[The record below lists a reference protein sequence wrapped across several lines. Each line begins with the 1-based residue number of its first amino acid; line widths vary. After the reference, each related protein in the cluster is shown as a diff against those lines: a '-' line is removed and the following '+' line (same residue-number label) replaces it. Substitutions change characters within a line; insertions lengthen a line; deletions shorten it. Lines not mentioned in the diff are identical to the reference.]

1 MLRRATVAHI
11 CAISQAQSGVSANG
25 RSVDW
30 ATYGGQAAGD
40 HFSSL
45 TQISRQ
51 NVKDLRLAWKFD
63 GEEEG
68 GLETSPIIVG
78 GILYGYTATQK
89 VIALD
94 GATGKLI
101 WKFDSQVN
109 SKSVRGLAYW
119 TDGKRGR
126 ILASVTN
133 FLYALDC
140 QTGQPIPEFGENG
153 RIDLRKGLR
162 GDYRLLSLAL
172 TSPGIVYKDLIIVGG
187 RNPETHPSPPGDIR
201 AFDVLTGALRWTFHT
216 IPRPGEYGYET
227 WPKDA
232 WTAPARPTIGRAWRS
247 TTSGA
252 SYCPNRLTV
261 TLTFTELTG
270 SATIFLPIH

>member
-1 MLRRATVAHI
+1 MLDAPQGCTSRQPLL
-11 CAISQAQSGVSANG
+11 ISAQFPRPKAVFPQME
-25 RSVDW
+25 
-30 ATYGGQAAGD
+30 GQSTGPLTADKQPG
-40 HFSSL
+40 SLPSL

-109 SKSVRGLAYW
+109 GKNPVRGLAYW

-133 FLYALDC
+133 FLYALDW
-140 QTGQPIPEFGENG
+140 QTGQPIPDFGENG
-153 RIDLRKGLR
+153 RIDLRKGLG

-187 RNPETHPSPPGDIR
+187 RNPGD
-201 AFDVLTGALRWTFHT
+201 
-216 IPRPGEYGYET
+216 
-227 WPKDA
+227 
-232 WTAPARPTIGRAWRS
+232 APISSRRHSR
-247 TTSGA
+247 
-252 SYCPNRLTV
+252 
-261 TLTFTELTG
+261 F
-270 SATIFLPIH
+270 

>member
-1 MLRRATVAHI
+1 MLKTFGLPGNSTARKKVDSRPVR
-11 CAISQAQSGVSANG
+11 SSSAG
-25 RSVDW
+25 
-30 ATYGGQAAGD
+30 
-40 HFSSL
+40 F
-45 TQISRQ
+45 
-51 NVKDLRLAWKFD
+51 
-63 GEEEG
+63 
-68 GLETSPIIVG
+68 
-78 GILYGYTATQK
+78 YGYTATQK

-109 SKSVRGLAYW
+109 GKNPVRGLAYW

-140 QTGQPIPEFGENG
+140 QTGQPIPDFGENG

-201 AFDVLTGALRWTFHT
+201 AFDHPCSPPRAALDLSHHSA
-216 IPRPGEYGYET
+216 PR
-227 WPKDA
+227 
-232 WTAPARPTIGRAWRS
+232 
-247 TTSGA
+247 
-252 SYCPNRLTV
+252 
-261 TLTFTELTG
+261 
-270 SATIFLPIH
+270 